1 MTEKAHLPLQHSSSE
16 GRGEGSV
23 ILWHTNKAS
32 KCVWLKANKIAS
44 SDVKTISSL
53 FISIFNYFSECDRKS
68 RITLCLCLFC
78 FCVASY
84 AHGASCWSHL
94 QLCAQKNLRMD
105 FTPPLTYSPGSR
117 RTARSTRPST
127 TSRRRYLTAA
137 WGQWI
142 CLRFEG
148 RVMTPCFLPLFSE
161 PTSSQCLVATLWL
174 SLTRVRTAGGWYKG
188 TASAGWFQDLISP
201 KCDPNGRL
209 LCCCCF
215 LKPHYFNFAA
225 VTVSLLQADWMD
237 KCTREF
243 SFILFLPPTPPLF
256 LLCVQTLGSK
266 PQKKNIES

>member
-1 MTEKAHLPLQHSSSE
+1 
-16 GRGEGSV
+16 
-23 ILWHTNKAS
+23 
-32 KCVWLKANKIAS
+32 
-44 SDVKTISSL
+44 
-53 FISIFNYFSECDRKS
+53 
-68 RITLCLCLFC
+68 
-78 FCVASY
+78 
-84 AHGASCWSHL
+84 
-94 QLCAQKNLRMD
+94 MD

-188 TASAGWFQDLISP
+188 TGSAGWFQDLISQ

-237 KCTREF
+237 KCTHEF
-243 SFILFLPPTPPLF
+243 SFILFLPPPSFFVVWANIGLKASEEKYWKPSRQKDFWNSWFSVLETR
-256 LLCVQTLGSK
+256 LGSRPK
-266 PQKKNIES
+266 CHRLSAVSAWAGHDTSINNFTLRLQPSVVCKVSEQTVDICNMHASASNEQSLVETGHTMCKKVWRHS